1 MTMTLVVASL
11 VERSIAGVSRSS
23 TRAFD
28 AGADVV
34 EVRLDHM
41 AGLTRSVGMLGDLRA
56 AVDGPAVAT
65 YRSTSEGGR
74 GRLRGERRRRL
85 LSRIMDAGFEYVD
98 LELVEDGR
106 LLEELDGAS
115 SRPRVISSY
124 HFNESASMREVRTK
138 LTSACDCAHIGKVAM
153 PCEHAGHA
161 IALAKVALEFKKE
174 RKRFALM
181 GMDAQGQLTRVCAK
195 NLGSRLVYACLQG
208 RPAAPGQLEV
218 GHQRQLLDKGA
229 TKLGLI
235 GHPVAHSMSK
245 PMQEAALRSVGLEG
259 VYVLLDFPRSAMTRV
274 AVSTLFDLGFRG
286 LNVTIPHKERA
297 YRICDVKGRS
307 AGSTGAVNTIVRR
320 RGLIVGENTDVY
332 GFEKLVESK
341 KVNVKDASLLVVGAG
356 GAARAV
362 CAAATHKG
370 ANVTVAARRSS
381 KAAGL
386 ARQFGAGWAS
396 LASAA
401 DGGGGFDV
409 VVNSTPI
416 GTKGTPSEAMALPEG
431 VLKGCLVFIDLVY
444 NPSTTRS
451 MEVARHN
458 GSVAHGG
465 LEMLVRQG
473 EEAFR
478 IWTGKEPDVAKMRRA
493 AIREVGR

>member
-1 MTMTLVVASL
+1 MTLVVASL

-23 TRAFD
+23 TCAFD

-34 EVRLDHM
+34 EVRLDHV
-41 AGLTRSVGMLGDLRA
+41 AGLTKRVGMLGDIRA
-56 AVDGPAVAT
+56 AVDGPAIAT

-85 LSRIMDAGFEYVD
+85 LSKVMDAGFEYVD

-106 LLEELDGAS
+106 LLDELDGAS
-115 SRPRVISSY
+115 SRPKVISSH
-124 HFNESASMREVRTK
+124 HFSGSASTREVRAK
-138 LTSACDCAHIGKVAM
+138 LTKACDGAHIGKVAM

-161 IALAKVALEFKKE
+161 IALAKVALEFKKG
-174 RKRFALM
+174 RRRFALM
-181 GMDAQGQLTRVCAK
+181 GLGVQGQLTRVCAE
-195 NLGSRLVYACLQG
+195 NLGSMFAYACLRG

-218 GHQRQLLDKGA
+218 GQQKRLLDKGS
-229 TKLGLI
+229 TRLGLI
-235 GHPVAHSMSK
+235 GHPVAHSVSK

-259 VYVLLDFPRSAMTRV
+259 VYMLLDFPRGDMTRD

-297 YRICDVKGRS
+297 HRICDTNGRS
-307 AGSTGAVNTIVRR
+307 AGSTGAVNTIARR
-320 RGLIVGENTDVY
+320 RGRIVGENTDVY

-341 KVNVKDASLLVVGAG
+341 KVNINGASLLVVGAG

-362 CAAATHKG
+362 CAAAFNEG
-370 ANVTVAARRSS
+370 AVVTIAARRPSQ
-381 KAAGL
+381 AAGL
-386 ARQFGAGWAS
+386 ARRFGAEWAS
-396 LASAA
+396 LASMA
-401 DGGGGFDV
+401 DDGGGFDV
-409 VVNSTPI
+409 VVNSTPV

-431 VLKGCLVFIDLVY
+431 VLKGCRVFVDLVY

-458 GSVAHGG
+458 GCVAHGG

-493 AIREVGR
+493 AIKAVGR